1 MAVSMVGYI
10 FIFLNCILC
19 YLVFHRS
26 KFSWGPLQD
35 LTFILLRF
43 HNIFMAHVIRTILW
57 FVFKL
62 LFVNLL
68 VYHQNVRNL
77 WV

>member
-1 MAVSMVGYI
+1 MAVSMVGNI
-10 FIFLNCILC
+10 FIFLNCKLS

-26 KFSWGPLQD
+26 KFFWGPLQD
-35 LTFILLRF
+35 PTFILLRF
-43 HNIFMAHVIRTILW
+43 HNIFKAHVIRTILW
-57 FVFKL
+57 FVYKL
-62 LFVNLL
+62 LFFNLL